1 MLDDSISWLAPGQL
15 RRLGLTE
22 AMQHLRADLL
32 PPVTP
37 GAPVTPLTAY
47 AGLPVQ
53 LAAWPWTP
61 PHVGPSA
68 GTLSMGAGAPTSV
81 TEGSEGGEGATA
93 KPMLQVDEGGVGLC
107 QHLRDNQLLW
117 DLNDA
122 VRQLCTAKTFAL
134 AQSSRV
140 LSGHC
145 HVHEQSNPSHPAV
158 VLSWQLNIL
167 CLPLPSSPQVIGSLV
182 EPASPDGLS
191 WHVQWPDGVVRIHS
205 TGEDGRFEL
214 VHLQVGVG
222 GRVVEWHSARHETWH
237 PCHVM

>member
-68 GTLSMGAGAPTSV
+68 GTLSMGAGAPTAV
-81 TEGSEGGEGATA
+81 TEGDTGGEGQPPGAGGTTS
-93 KPMLQVDEGGVGLC
+93 KPMLQVRGTVSSCALDGL
-107 QHLRDNQLLW
+107 LNRLQLLYM
-117 DLNDA
+117 
-122 VRQLCTAKTFAL
+122 
-134 AQSSRV
+134 
-140 LSGHC
+140 
-145 HVHEQSNPSHPAV
+145 
-158 VLSWQLNIL
+158 
-167 CLPLPSSPQVIGSLV
+167 LPSWAGTSPV
-182 EPASPDGLS
+182 
-191 WHVQWPDGVVRIHS
+191 
-205 TGEDGRFEL
+205 
-214 VHLQVGVG
+214 
-222 GRVVEWHSARHETWH
+222 
-237 PCHVM
+237 